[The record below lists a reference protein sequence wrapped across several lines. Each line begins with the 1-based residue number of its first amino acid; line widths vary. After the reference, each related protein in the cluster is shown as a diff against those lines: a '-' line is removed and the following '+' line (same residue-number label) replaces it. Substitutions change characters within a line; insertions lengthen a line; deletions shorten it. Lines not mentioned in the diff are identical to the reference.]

1 MKNLIE
7 ILKERVLVADGAMG
21 TYLIEK
27 GLSPDECK
35 ELQNLKNPDLV
46 FSIHKEYV
54 EAGAEIIETN
64 TFAANSVKLSK
75 FNLENK
81 IREINYEAV
90 RIAKEAG
97 GKNVFVAGSVGP
109 LGVMLRPYGVFTF
122 NDMVRV
128 FKEQISI
135 LVSADVDLVIIETIS
150 SLLEARAALLASK
163 SVSDIPVIVSMT
175 FLADGK
181 TKFGDDL
188 TRSLNELKEIGADI
202 VGANCTVGPQET
214 AEIVIPYLKESEN
227 LFSVMPNAGYPTV
240 VRGKTIYLS
249 SPAYFREYAE
259 IFLENGANII
269 GSCCG
274 TNPTHT
280 KAIAEVVKG
289 EKPKKRKKITYVEI
303 VEERKEEERVEVS
316 SRFRDKLGKES
327 VFTVEIDPPKG
338 HNCENILALSKELMS
353 AGVDALNIAENP
365 MARMRMSS
373 IALAHLIQEK
383 VGIETILHF
392 TCRDRNLLGIQSELL
407 GASVLGIRHILALR
421 GDPAE
426 IGDFPKATSV
436 YDIDTVGLVRLIKEF
451 NKGKDMAG
459 NPIGSPTSFLV
470 GVASNPSSPDI
481 TAELKRLEEKINAG
495 ADFVLTQPQYD
506 LSTIENFLKET
517 EKFKIPIIIGVMP
530 LKSAKHAEFLHNEVP
545 GITIPDEI
553 RERLKH
559 VNQEEQMKVGI
570 EIALEFIRKIRS
582 EVSGIYLIPPSQN
595 FDLISEI
602 ISGARGKSGKDLS
615 KEGF

>member
-7 ILKERVLVADGAMG
+7 LLKERVLVADGAMG
-21 TYLIEK
+21 TYLFEK
-27 GLSPDECK
+27 GLPQDECK
-35 ELQNLKNPDLV
+35 EYQNIKNPELV

-54 EAGAEIIETN
+54 SAGAEIIETN

-75 FNLENK
+75 FNLEDK
-81 IREINYEAV
+81 LKEINYEGV
-90 RIAKEAG
+90 RIAREAG
-97 GKNVFVAGSVGP
+97 GKDVFVAGSVGP
-109 LGVMLRPYGVFTF
+109 LGVMLRPYGIFTF
-122 NDMVRV
+122 NDMVKV

-135 LVSADVDLVIIETIS
+135 LVSAGVDLIIIETIS

-163 SVSDIPVIVSMT
+163 SISDLPVIVSMT

-181 TKFGDDL
+181 TKFGDDV

-214 AEIVIPYLKESEN
+214 AEIVIPYLKESSN
-227 LFSVMPNAGYPTV
+227 LFSVMPNAGYPTI

-249 SPAYFREYAE
+249 SPAYFKEYAE

-280 KAIAEVVKG
+280 RAIAEVVKG
-289 EKPKKRKKITYVEI
+289 EKPRKRKGIPHVEI
-303 VEERKEEERVEVS
+303 IEEERREEKVELK
-316 SRFRDKLGKES
+316 SRFREKIGKEM
-327 VFTVEIDPPKG
+327 VLTVEIDPPKG
-338 HNCENILALSKELMS
+338 HNCNEVIEISRKLM
-353 AGVDALNIAENP
+353 AYGVDALNVAENP

-407 GASVLGIRHILALR
+407 GASVLGIKNILALR

-451 NKGKDMAG
+451 NKGRDMGG
-459 NPIGSPTSFLV
+459 NQIGSPTSFLV
-470 GVASNPSSPDI
+470 GVASNPSSPDLN
-481 TAELKRLEEKINAG
+481 AELKRLEEKVNAG

-506 LSTIENFLKET
+506 LSIIENFLKET
-517 EKFKIPIIIGVMP
+517 EKFNIPIIVGVMP
-530 LKSAKHAEFLHNEVP
+530 LKSARHAEFLHNEVP
-545 GITIPDEI
+545 GIRIPEEI
-553 RERLKH
+553 RERLKKAR
-559 VNQEEQMKVGI
+559 QEEQGRI
-570 EIALEFIRKIRS
+570 GLEIAIDFIRRIKG
-582 EVSGIYLIPPSQN
+582 EVSGIYLIPPPQG
-595 FDLISEI
+595 FELIFEI
-602 ISGARGKSGKDLS
+602 ISKTRGNSERGIS
-615 KEGF
+615 KEGI

>member
-81 IREINYEAV
+81 IKEINYEGV

-97 GKNVFVAGSVGP
+97 GKDIFVAGSVGP

-135 LVSADVDLVIIETIS
+135 LVSAGVDLIIIETIS
-150 SLLEARAALLASK
+150 SLLEARAALIASK
-163 SVSDIPVIVSMT
+163 SISEVPVIVSMT

-188 TRSLNELKEIGADI
+188 FRSLNELKEIGADI

-227 LFSVMPNAGYPTV
+227 LFSVMPNGGYPTV

-249 SPAYFREYAE
+249 SPAYFKEYAE

-269 GSCCG
+269 GGCCG
-274 TNPTHT
+274 TNPTHI

-289 EKPKKRKKITYVEI
+289 EKPRKRKKITYVEI
-303 VEERKEEERVEVS
+303 VEEERKEERVEIS
-316 SRFRDKLGKES
+316 SRFREKLGKER
-327 VFTVEIDPPKG
+327 VLTVEIDPPKG
-338 HNCENILALSKELMS
+338 HNCENVLALSKKLMS
-353 AGVDALNIAENP
+353 SGVDALNIAENP

-373 IALAHLIQEK
+373 VALAHLIQEK

-407 GASVLGIRHILALR
+407 GASVLGIKNILALR
-421 GDPAE
+421 GDPTE

-459 NPIGSPTSFLV
+459 NPIGTPTSFLV
-470 GVASNPSSPDI
+470 GVAVNPSSPDLCS
-481 TAELKRLEEKINAG
+481 ELKRLEEKIDAG
-495 ADFVLTQPQYD
+495 ADFALTQPQYD
-506 LSTIENFLKET
+506 LSTLENFLKET
-517 EKFKIPIIIGVMP
+517 EKFKIPIIVGIMP

-545 GITIPDEI
+545 GISIPEEV
-553 RERLKH
+553 RERLKKA
-559 VNQEEQMKVGI
+559 NQEEQPKIGM
-570 EIALEFIRKIRS
+570 EIALDFIKKIWGN
-582 EVSGIYLIPPSQN
+582 VSGIYLVPSSQN
-595 FDLISEI
+595 FDIILRIISEVK
-602 ISGARGKSGKDLS
+602 GEVDETFGKKN
-615 KEGF
+615 

>member
-1 MKNLIE
+1 MKNLLE
-7 ILKERVLVADGAMG
+7 LLKERVLVADGAMG
-21 TYLIEK
+21 TYLFEK
-27 GLSPDECK
+27 GLPQDECK
-35 ELQNLKNPDLV
+35 EFQNIKNPDLV

-54 EAGAEIIETN
+54 AAGAEIIETN

-75 FNLENK
+75 FNLEDK
-81 IREINYEAV
+81 IKEINYEGV
-90 RIAKEAG
+90 RIAREAA
-97 GKNVFVAGSVGP
+97 GKDVLVAGSVGP
-109 LGVMLRPYGVFTF
+109 LGVMLRPYGIFTF
-122 NDMVRV
+122 NDMVKV
-128 FKEQISI
+128 FKEQISL
-135 LVSADVDLVIIETIS
+135 LVAAGVDLIIIETIS

-163 SVSDIPVIVSMT
+163 SVSELPVIVSMT

-181 TKFGDDL
+181 TKFGDDI

-214 AEIVIPYLKESEN
+214 VELIIPYLKESEN
-227 LFSVMPNAGYPTV
+227 LFSVMPNAGYPAI

-249 SPAYFREYAE
+249 SPAYFKEYAE

-289 EKPKKRKKITYVEI
+289 EKPRKRKRAPYVEI
-303 VEERKEEERVEVS
+303 IEEERKEEKVELV
-316 SRFRDKLGKES
+316 SRFREKLGKES
-327 VFTVEIDPPKG
+327 VLTVEIDPPKG
-338 HNCENILALSKELMS
+338 HNCEHVLELSRRLMS
-353 AGVDALNIAENP
+353 AGVDALNVAENP

-407 GASVLGIRHILALR
+407 GVSVLGIKNILALR

-451 NKGKDMAG
+451 NKGRDMGG

-470 GVASNPSSPDI
+470 GVAVNPSSPDI
-481 TAELKRLEEKINAG
+481 NAELKRLEEKVNAG
-495 ADFVLTQPQYD
+495 ADFALTQPQFD
-506 LSTIENFLKET
+506 LFTLEDFLKKT
-517 EKFKIPIIIGVMP
+517 EHFKIPIIVGVLP
-530 LKSAKHAEFLHNEVP
+530 IKSARHAEFLHNEVP
-545 GITIPDEI
+545 GIVIPEEI
-553 RERLKH
+553 RKRIKSSSEKE
-559 VNQEEQMKVGI
+559 QEKIGK
-570 EIALEFIRKIRS
+570 EIAIEFIKKLGKD
-582 EVSGIYLIPPSQN
+582 VAGVYLIPSSQN
-595 FDLISEI
+595 FETIFEI
-602 ISGARGKSGKDLS
+602 VSRVRGGNEDNLS
-615 KEGF
+615 KVDI

>member
-7 ILKERVLVADGAMG
+7 IMKERVLVADGAMG

-35 ELQNLKNPDLV
+35 ELQNLKNPDLI

-90 RIAKEAG
+90 RIARETG
-97 GKNVFVAGSVGP
+97 GKDVFVAGSVGP

-128 FKEQISI
+128 FKEQISL
-135 LVSADVDLVIIETIS
+135 LVSAGVDLIIIETIS

-163 SVSDIPVIVSMT
+163 SISEIPVIVSMT

-181 TKFGDDL
+181 TKFGEDL
-188 TRSLNELKEIGADI
+188 TRSLNELKEMGTDI

-227 LFSVMPNAGYPTV
+227 LFSVMPNAGYPTI

-259 IFLENGANII
+259 IFLENGVNII

-274 TNPTHT
+274 TNPIHT
-280 KAIAEVVKG
+280 KAIAEAVKG
-289 EKPKKRKKITYVEI
+289 EKPRKRKRIAYVEI
-303 VEERKEEERVEVS
+303 IEEEKKEEKVEVT
-316 SRFRDKLGKES
+316 SRFREKLGKES

-338 HNCENILALSKELMS
+338 RNCENVLAISKKLMS

-373 IALAHLIQEK
+373 IALAYLIQERI
-383 VGIETILHF
+383 GIEAILHF

-407 GASVLGIRHILALR
+407 GASVLGIRNILALR

-451 NKGKDMAG
+451 NKGRDMAG
-459 NPIGSPTSFLV
+459 NTIGTPTSFLV
-470 GVASNPSSPDI
+470 GVAVNPSSPDLN
-481 TAELKRLEEKINAG
+481 AELKRLEEKIDAG

-506 LSTIENFLKET
+506 ILTMEDFLKET
-517 EKFKIPIIIGVMP
+517 EKFKTPIIVGVMP

-545 GITIPDEI
+545 GITIPEEI
-553 RERLKH
+553 RERLKRASLD
-559 VNQEEQMKVGI
+559 EQPKIGM
-570 EIALEFIRKIRS
+570 EIAMDFIKKIRG
-582 EVSGIYLIPPSQN
+582 EVSGIYLIPSSQN
-595 FDLISEI
+595 FDIIFTIISEM
-602 ISGARGKSGKDLS
+602 R
-615 KEGF
+615 

>member
-1 MKNLIE
+1 MNNLLE
-7 ILKERVLVADGAMG
+7 LLKERVLVADGAMG

-27 GLSPDECK
+27 GLPHDECK
-35 ELQNLKNPDLV
+35 EFQNIKNPDLI

-64 TFAANSVKLSK
+64 TFSANSVKLSK

-81 IREINYEAV
+81 IKEINEEGV
-90 RIAKEAG
+90 RIAREAG
-97 GKNVFVAGSVGP
+97 GKNVLVAGSVGP
-109 LGVMLRPYGVFTF
+109 LGVMLRPYGIFSF

-135 LVSADVDLVIIETIS
+135 LTSAGVDLIIIETIS
-150 SLLEARAALLASK
+150 SLLEARAALVATK
-163 SVSDIPVIVSMT
+163 SVSDLPVIVSMT

-181 TKFGDDL
+181 TKFGDDIF
-188 TRSLNELKEIGADI
+188 RSLNELKEIGADV
-202 VGANCTVGPQET
+202 VGVNCTIGPQET
-214 AEIVIPYLKESEN
+214 AEVAMPYLRDNQN

-249 SPAYFREYAE
+249 SPAYFKEYAE
-259 IFLENGANII
+259 IYLENGANII

-274 TNPTHT
+274 SNPTHT

-289 EKPKKRKKITYVEI
+289 EKPRSRQKKVFVEI
-303 VEERKEEERVEVS
+303 REIEKIEEKVEVS
-316 SRFRDKLGKES
+316 SSFQKKLGKER

-338 HNCENILALSKELMS
+338 LNCSEILSTVKKLMEL
-353 AGVDALNIAENP
+353 GIDAVNIAENP

-373 IALAHLIQEK
+373 IALAHLVQEK

-407 GASVLGIRHILALR
+407 GASALGIRNILALR
-421 GDPAE
+421 GDPTE

-436 YDIDTVGLVRLIKEF
+436 YDIDTVGLVKLIKEF

-459 NPIGSPTSFLV
+459 NIIGSPTSFRV
-470 GVASNPSSPDI
+470 GVAVNPSSPDLKG
-481 TAELKRLEEKINAG
+481 ELKRLEEKINAG

-506 LSTIENFLKET
+506 LFILENFMREAVP
-517 EKFKIPIIIGVMP
+517 FQVPIIIGILP

-553 RERLKH
+553 RERMKSAK
-559 VNQEEQMKVGI
+559 EKEQPEVGKA
-570 EIALEFIRKIRS
+570 IAIEFIKKLGRD
-582 EVSGIYLIPPSQN
+582 VAGIYLIPPAQN
-595 FDLISEI
+595 FDFIFVILEK
-602 ISGARGKSGKDLS
+602 ARGKSENKHL
-615 KEGF
+615 EGDS

>member
-7 ILKERVLVADGAMG
+7 LLKERVLVADGAMG

-81 IREINYEAV
+81 IREINCEAV
-90 RIAKEAG
+90 RIAREAG
-97 GKNVFVAGSVGP
+97 GKDIFVAGSVGP
-109 LGVMLRPYGVFTF
+109 LGVMLRPYGIFTF

-135 LVSADVDLVIIETIS
+135 LVSAGVDIVIIETIS

-163 SVSDIPVIVSMT
+163 SISDIPVIVSMT

-202 VGANCTVGPQET
+202 VGANCTIGPQET
-214 AEIVIPYLKESEN
+214 TEIVIPYLKESEN
-227 LFSVMPNAGYPTV
+227 LFSVMPNAGYPTI

-274 TNPTHT
+274 TTPIHT

-303 VEERKEEERVEVS
+303 VEERKEEEKKEERIEVS
-316 SRFRDKLGKES
+316 TQFRDKVGREP

-338 HNCENILALSKELMS
+338 RSYENVLTFSKEMKN

-407 GASVLGIRHILALR
+407 GASVLGIRNILALR

-506 LSTIENFLKET
+506 LSTIENFLRET
-517 EKFKIPIIIGVMP
+517 KQFRIPIIVGVMP
-530 LKSAKHAEFLHNEVP
+530 LKSARHAEFLHNEVP
-545 GITIPDEI
+545 GITIPEEI

-559 VNQEEQMKVGI
+559 AKEDEQMKMGI
-570 EIALEFIRKIRS
+570 KIAIEFIREIRG

-595 FDLISEI
+595 FALIFEI
-602 ISGARGKSGKDLS
+602 ISEARGGK
-615 KEGF
+615 

>member
-7 ILKERVLVADGAMG
+7 LLKERVLVADGAMG
-21 TYLIEK
+21 TYLFEK
-27 GLSPDECK
+27 GLPQDECK
-35 ELQNLKNPDLV
+35 EYQNIKNPELV

-54 EAGAEIIETN
+54 SAGAEIIETN

-75 FNLENK
+75 FNLEDK
-81 IREINYEAV
+81 LKEINYEGV
-90 RIAKEAG
+90 RIAREAG
-97 GKNVFVAGSVGP
+97 GKDVFVAGSVGP
-109 LGVMLRPYGVFTF
+109 LGVMLRPYGIFTF
-122 NDMVRV
+122 NDMVKV

-135 LVSADVDLVIIETIS
+135 LVSAGVDLIIIETIS

-163 SVSDIPVIVSMT
+163 SISDLPVIVSMT

-181 TKFGDDL
+181 TKFGDDI

-214 AEIVIPYLKESEN
+214 AEIVIPYLKESPN
-227 LFSVMPNAGYPTV
+227 LFSVMPNAGYPTI

-249 SPAYFREYAE
+249 SPAYFKEYAE

-280 KAIAEVVKG
+280 RAIAEVVKG
-289 EKPKKRKKITYVEI
+289 EKPRKRKKITYVEI
-303 VEERKEEERVEVS
+303 IEEERREEKVELK
-316 SRFRDKLGKES
+316 SRFREKIGKEM
-327 VFTVEIDPPKG
+327 VLTVEIDPPKG
-338 HNCENILALSKELMS
+338 HNCNEVIEISRKLM
-353 AGVDALNIAENP
+353 AYGVDALNVAENP

-407 GASVLGIRHILALR
+407 GASVLGIKNILALR

-451 NKGKDMAG
+451 NKGRDMGG

-470 GVASNPSSPDI
+470 GVASNPSSPDLS
-481 TAELKRLEEKINAG
+481 AELKRLEEKVNAG

-506 LSTIENFLKET
+506 LSNIENFLKET
-517 EKFKIPIIIGVMP
+517 EKFKIPIIVGVMP
-530 LKSAKHAEFLHNEVP
+530 LKSARHAEFLHNEVP
-545 GITIPDEI
+545 GIRIPEEI
-553 RERLKH
+553 RERLKKAR
-559 VNQEEQMKVGI
+559 QEEQGRI
-570 EIALEFIRKIRS
+570 GLEIAIDFIRRIKG
-582 EVSGIYLIPPSQN
+582 EVSGIYLIPPPQG
-595 FDLISEI
+595 FELIFEI
-602 ISGARGKSGKDLS
+602 ISQTRENSERGI
-615 KEGF
+615 

>member
-7 ILKERVLVADGAMG
+7 LLKKRVLVADGAMG
-21 TYLIEK
+21 TYLLEK
-27 GLSPDECK
+27 GLAPDECK
-35 ELQNLKNPDLV
+35 ELQNLNNPDLV
-46 FSIHKEYV
+46 LSIHKEYV
-54 EAGAEIIETN
+54 SAGAEIIETN

-81 IREINYEAV
+81 IKEINYEAV
-90 RIAKEAG
+90 RIAREAG
-97 GKNVFVAGSVGP
+97 GEDVFVAGSVGP
-109 LGVMLRPYGVFTF
+109 LGVMLRPYGIFTF
-122 NDMVRV
+122 NDMVKV

-135 LVSADVDLVIIETIS
+135 LVSAGVDLIIIETIS

-163 SVSDIPVIVSMT
+163 SVSDLPVVVSMT
-175 FLADGK
+175 FLSDGK
-181 TKFGDDL
+181 TKFGDDIS
-188 TRSLNELKEIGADI
+188 RSLNELKEIGAEI

-249 SPAYFREYAE
+249 SPAYFKEYAI

-280 KAIAEVVKG
+280 KAIAEVVRG
-289 EKPKKRKKITYVEI
+289 EKPRKRKRFPYVEI
-303 VEERKEEERVEVS
+303 IEEKRKEEKVEVI
-316 SRFRDKLGKES
+316 SRFREKLGKEF
-327 VFTVEIDPPKG
+327 VITVEIDPPKG
-338 HNCENILALSKELMS
+338 HNCSEVLNISKKLMS
-353 AGVDALNIAENP
+353 AGVDALNVAENP

-373 IALAHLIQEK
+373 VALAHLIQEK
-383 VGIETILHF
+383 IGIETILHF

-407 GASVLGIRHILALR
+407 GASVLGIKNILALR

-436 YDIDTVGLVRLIKEF
+436 YDIDTVGLVRLVKEF

-459 NPIGSPTSFLV
+459 NPIGTPTSFLV
-470 GVASNPSSPDI
+470 GVAVNPSSPDLN
-481 TAELKRLEEKINAG
+481 AELKRLEEKIEAG
-495 ADFVLTQPQYD
+495 ADFALTQPQYD
-506 LSTIENFLKET
+506 ISTIENFLRRI
-517 EKFKIPIIIGVMP
+517 EKFKIPIIVGVMP

-545 GITIPDEI
+545 GITIPEEI
-553 RERLKH
+553 REKLKG
-559 VNQEEQMKVGI
+559 VSQEEQSKIGM
-570 EIALEFIRKIRS
+570 EIALDFIKKIRG
-582 EVSGIYLIPPSQN
+582 EVPGIYLISPSQN
-595 FDLISEI
+595 FDIIFTIISEI
-602 ISGARGKSGKDLS
+602 RGKGSEDFS
-615 KEGF
+615 KKMD